1 MVSSMLNSVFNDPFF
16 VGFNRE
22 LQKATNIYNSGNFP
36 PYNIAQVDEDHF
48 IIELAVAGFG
58 ENDLE
63 VIYQDGTITIQGEKN
78 ATGPTGPTGPA
89 SNTEYIHKGIA
100 TRKFTREFV
109 LGSYLEV
116 ISANID
122 NGVLS
127 VHLERNL
134 PESMKPRQINIVR
147 GTLTNES

>member
-22 LQKATNIYNSGNFP
+22 IEKATNIYNSGNFP
-36 PYNIAQVDEDHF
+36 PYNIRQIDEDHF
-48 IIELAVAGFG
+48 VIELAVAGFG

-63 VIYQDGTITIQGEKN
+63 VIYQDGTVTIKGERKEDD
-78 ATGPTGPTGPA
+78 A
-89 SNTEYIHKGIA
+89 EYIHKGIA

-109 LGSYLEV
+109 LGSYLE
-116 ISANID
+116 ITSANIE

-127 VHLERNL
+127 VSLERNL

-147 GTLTNES
+147 GTLDSKS

>member
-22 LQKATNIYNSGNFP
+22 INKATNIYNSGNFP
-36 PYNIAQVDEDHF
+36 PYNIVQVDEDHF
-48 IIELAVAGFG
+48 IVELAVAGFG
-58 ENDLE
+58 EDDLE
-63 VIYQDGTITIQGEKN
+63 VIYQDGTIAIKGEKKDDD
-78 ATGPTGPTGPA
+78 A
-89 SNTEYIHKGIA
+89 EYIHKGIA

-116 ISANID
+116 TSANLD

-127 VHLERNL
+127 VSLERNL
-134 PESMKPRQINIVR
+134 PESMRPRQIEIVR
-147 GTLTNES
+147 GTLADES

>member
-1 MVSSMLNSVFNDPFF
+1 MLNSVFNDPFF

-48 IIELAVAGFG
+48 IIQLAVAGFG
-58 ENDLE
+58 EDDLE
-63 VIYQDGTITIQGEKN
+63 VIYQDGTVVIKGNKQEEG
-78 ATGPTGPTGPA
+78 A
-89 SNTEYIHKGIA
+89 EYIHKGIA

-109 LGSYLEV
+109 LGSYLE
-116 ISANID
+116 ITSANID
-122 NGVLS
+122 NGVLN
-127 VHLERNL
+127 VYLERNL
-134 PESMKPRQINIVR
+134 PESMKPRQIKIVR

>member
-22 LQKATNIYNSGNFP
+22 INKATNIYNSGNFP
-36 PYNIAQVDEDHF
+36 PYNIVQVDEDHF
-48 IIELAVAGFG
+48 IVELAVAGFG
-58 ENDLE
+58 EDDLE
-63 VIYQDGTITIQGEKN
+63 VIYQDGTITIKGEKKDDD
-78 ATGPTGPTGPA
+78 A
-89 SNTEYIHKGIA
+89 EYIHKGIA

-116 ISANID
+116 TSANLD

-127 VHLERNL
+127 VSLERNL
-134 PESMKPRQINIVR
+134 PESMRPRQIEIVR
-147 GTLTNES
+147 GTLADES

>member
-48 IIELAVAGFG
+48 IIQLAVAGFG
-58 ENDLE
+58 EDDLE
-63 VIYQDGTITIQGEKN
+63 VIYQDGTVVIKGDKQEEG
-78 ATGPTGPTGPA
+78 A
-89 SNTEYIHKGIA
+89 EYIHKGIA

-109 LGSYLEV
+109 LGSYLE
-116 ISANID
+116 ITSANID
-122 NGVLS
+122 NGVLN
-127 VHLERNL
+127 VYLERNL
-134 PESMKPRQINIVR
+134 PESMKPRQIKIVR

>member
-36 PYNIAQVDEDHF
+36 PYNIVQIDEDHF
-48 IIELAVAGFG
+48 VIQLAVAGFG
-58 ENDLE
+58 EDDLK
-63 VIYQDGTITIQGEKN
+63 VIYQDGTVTIKGEK
-78 ATGPTGPTGPA
+78 PEDE
-89 SNTEYIHKGIA
+89 NTEYIHKGIA
-100 TRKFTREFV
+100 GRKFTREFV
-109 LGSYLEV
+109 LGSYLE
-116 ISANID
+116 ITSANIE

-127 VHLERNL
+127 VSLERNL

-147 GTLTNES
+147 GTLDSRS

>member
-22 LQKATNIYNSGNFP
+22 INKATNIYNSGNFP
-36 PYNIAQVDEDHF
+36 PYNIVQVDEDHF

-58 ENDLE
+58 EEDLD
-63 VIYQDGTITIQGEKN
+63 VIYQDGTVTIKGEKEEDD
-78 ATGPTGPTGPA
+78 A
-89 SNTEYIHKGIA
+89 EYIHKGIA

-109 LGSYLEV
+109 LGSYLE
-116 ISANID
+116 ITSANLD

-127 VHLERNL
+127 VSLERNL
-134 PESMKPRQINIVR
+134 PESMRPRQIEIIR
-147 GTLTNES
+147 GTLTDES

>member
-22 LQKATNIYNSGNFP
+22 IEKATNIYNSGNFP
-36 PYNIAQVDEDHF
+36 PYNIRQIDEDHF
-48 IIELAVAGFG
+48 VIELAVAGFG

-63 VIYQDGTITIQGEKN
+63 VIYQDGTVAIKGERKEDD
-78 ATGPTGPTGPA
+78 A
-89 SNTEYIHKGIA
+89 EYIHKGIA

-109 LGSYLEV
+109 LGSYLE
-116 ISANID
+116 ITSANIE

-127 VHLERNL
+127 VSLERNL

-147 GTLTNES
+147 GTLDSKS

>member
-22 LQKATNIYNSGNFP
+22 INKATNIYNSGNFP
-36 PYNIAQVDEDHF
+36 PYNIVQVDEDHF

-58 ENDLE
+58 EEDLD
-63 VIYQDGTITIQGEKN
+63 VIYQDGTVTIKGEKEEDD
-78 ATGPTGPTGPA
+78 A
-89 SNTEYIHKGIA
+89 EYIHKGIA

-109 LGSYLEV
+109 LGSYLE
-116 ISANID
+116 ITSANLD

-127 VHLERNL
+127 VSLERNL
-134 PESMKPRQINIVR
+134 PESMRPRQIEIVR
-147 GTLTNES
+147 GTLTDES

>member
-1 MVSSMLNSVFNDPFF
+1 MLNSVFNDPFF

-48 IIELAVAGFG
+48 IIQLAVAGFG
-58 ENDLE
+58 EDDLE
-63 VIYQDGTITIQGEKN
+63 VIYQDGTVVIKGDKQEEG
-78 ATGPTGPTGPA
+78 A
-89 SNTEYIHKGIA
+89 EYIHKGIA

-109 LGSYLEV
+109 LGSYLE
-116 ISANID
+116 ITSANID
-122 NGVLS
+122 NGVLN
-127 VHLERNL
+127 VYLERNL
-134 PESMKPRQINIVR
+134 PESMKPRQIKIVR

>member
-48 IIELAVAGFG
+48 IIQLAVAGFG
-58 ENDLE
+58 EDDLE
-63 VIYQDGTITIQGEKN
+63 VIYQDGTVVIKGNKQEEG
-78 ATGPTGPTGPA
+78 A
-89 SNTEYIHKGIA
+89 EYIHKGIA

-109 LGSYLEV
+109 LGSYLE
-116 ISANID
+116 ITSANID
-122 NGVLS
+122 NGVLN
-127 VHLERNL
+127 VYLERNL
-134 PESMKPRQINIVR
+134 PESMKPRQIKIVR